1 MPFTSLPYPAL
12 YCSTL
17 HLQVL
22 SSRDRRG
29 LTPLHKAVGLNKKE
43 AAEFLLAKV
52 VQLPLD
58 GASSSWPR

>member
-1 MPFTSLPYPAL
+1 M
-12 YCSTL
+12 
-17 HLQVL
+17 L

-52 VQLPLD
+52 VQLLLD
-58 GASSSWPR
+58 GASLGQEYQSVDKFFR